1 MKKDFLDMKKEL
13 AYVGGGFFTGHL
25 FGSDLEL
32 ISSLVLTIIATV
44 GVFLVN
50 KIIKDFKK

>member
-1 MKKDFLDMKKEL
+1 MKKEL
-13 AYVGGGFFTGHL
+13 AYVSGGFFTGHL

-32 ISSLVLTIIATV
+32 VSSLVFTIIATV
-44 GVFLVN
+44 GVFIVN